1 MNERELKRMRRSLEK
16 GRDALLE
23 YADIVKPETGDK
35 RNELAD
41 AAMEMI
47 KTLENLSEQEFTF
60 VMATIGAT
68 VCSLSVVGLN
78 KAMRSMEEEKK
89 K

>member
-1 MNERELKRMRRSLEK
+1 MNKRELKRMRRSFEK

-23 YADIVKPETGDK
+23 YAELVKPENGDK
-35 RNELAD
+35 QTELID
-41 AAMEMI
+41 AAVEAI
-47 KTLENLSEQEFTF
+47 KSLEKLGEQEFTF

-68 VCSLSVVGLN
+68 VCTSSIIGVGR
-78 KAMRSMEEEKK
+78 AMRSMEEEKK

>member
-1 MNERELKRMRRSLEK
+1 MNKRELKRMRRSFEK

-35 RNELAD
+35 RNELVD
-41 AAMEMI
+41 AAMEVI
-47 KTLENLSEQEFTF
+47 KTLENLSDQELTF
-60 VMATIGAT
+60 VLATIGAT
-68 VCSLSVVGLN
+68 VCSTSILGVDR
-78 KAMRSMEEEKK
+78 AMRSMEEAKK

>member
-1 MNERELKRMRRSLEK
+1 MTKRELKRMRRSFKK

-23 YADIVKPETGDK
+23 YAELVKPE
-35 RNELAD
+35 NERSELID
-41 AAMEMI
+41 AAVEAI
-47 KTLENLSEQEFTF
+47 KTLENLSQQEFTF

-68 VCSLSVVGLN
+68 VCSTSIAGLD

>member
-1 MNERELKRMRRSLEK
+1 MNKRELKRMRRSFEK

-23 YADIVKPETGDK
+23 YAELVKPE
-35 RNELAD
+35 NERSELID
-41 AAMEMI
+41 AAVEAI
-47 KTLENLSEQEFTF
+47 RSLEKLGQQEFTF

-68 VCSLSVVGLN
+68 VCSTSIDGVN
-78 KAMRSMEEEKK
+78 KAMRSMEEAKK

>member
-1 MNERELKRMRRSLEK
+1 MNKRELKRMRRSFEK

-23 YADIVKPETGDK
+23 YAELVKPE
-35 RNELAD
+35 NERSELID
-41 AAMEMI
+41 AAVEAI
-47 KTLENLSEQEFTF
+47 RSLEKLGKQEFTF

-68 VCSLSVVGLN
+68 VCSTSIDGVN
-78 KAMRSMEEEKK
+78 KAMRSMEEAKK